1 MIISN
6 SEMQIP
12 RQIFIKV
19 YFKTFPLL
27 RVRGAGSGGGG
38 KKIKEVSSEFSCK
51 RAAGFRWTWQAE
63 HNDRSRKACERLD

>member
-12 RQIFIKV
+12 RQIIIKV

-27 RVRGAGSGGGG
+27 RVRGGGG
-38 KKIKEVSSEFSCK
+38 KKIKELSSEFSFK